1 MSASTSTDPLDDKVE
16 ADRPPGRSGTPTA
29 WAALAVIV
37 VVAGIWMFADVMTCL
52 MLRAG
57 IAAASWHRGESVQ
70 IARLFLNEQG
80 NIEARGVEWSRGSG
94 NHRSTIKTDW
104 VILRPAAL
112 RSVLFPKV
120 GEKRLW
126 IRELA
131 LGKTRMLLD
140 FRGGS
145 PGDSANA
152 TTAGGS
158 GAPGFTTPLVP
169 PSLLPAS
176 LAAGPVNAVLIG
188 EGNRLEVNDLR
199 VILPARWPGRV
210 SFRSLA
216 ADCGS
221 WHRTVP
227 AASCE
232 ALWENGS
239 LRLGSL
245 GLGEG
250 LALGELTLKPA
261 ADRLEFGLRGTIG
274 KGLLRGDGSLGV
286 EKNHADLEVT
296 LVGERLGLEAFNDLL
311 AGEKRATGLIS
322 QARFTFRGD
331 PARPLEADGSV
342 RLIAKNFRWE
352 GRGWESLRLAA
363 TLTGRTLSVS
373 ELSLRQGENEVEA
386 EGRSTLPGDWRLILR
401 APFSANFR
409 AQLEDA
415 GSLSALAGSELS
427 GLGSLG
433 GGLSLEG
440 EIHGAD
446 NRAEGYCNLSGSGT
460 RLRELPLDWVKGWL
474 LFEGDKTRLLSLTA
488 QSGADRLELQGTVG
502 NSRPHA
508 YEGSAEVSVASF
520 SKRLAQ
526 LGMASA
532 AVTGGGSLTGT
543 WQGGGSMT
551 NHAGTFQAR
560 VTDWVGRWTPSG
572 ITGNFEGAYA
582 PGHLELS
589 KAEFRQG
596 DLRLALRMNA
606 TPQSLTVS
614 GISAR
619 REEKTKPFL
628 EGSFTLPVDGLGV
641 FQSRSILGTLAM
653 DRPLVADLHLQGLP
667 AGEFAD
673 MLGQAAPFSGLLE
686 GDLNVGG
693 TPAAPDLH
701 IAIKAS
707 QFTPHGGAPAGD
719 LTLGAQTDGGK
730 TVVKLA
736 MEPAAST
743 PLAASASLPLRLA
756 MKGDTLRLA
765 DDEEPLSGN
774 ATLRGLSIDSW
785 SGFFGGS
792 MNGMLR
798 KAVADGEIT
807 LSGSARKPVF
817 AGSVLLRAA
826 ESTAINGQCLSNLE
840 LPFTLD
846 GGKATLGEKAVA
858 TFAGK
863 PVTLGGS
870 IDWTE
875 GSLDADMTLRG
886 SGLPISVGGGIAT
899 TGTAEL
905 SLTRREGKDPLLSGT
920 VTLQPSST
928 DLSCLLVPAFVPP
941 ALFQPNLAE
950 EKHEKIATAGLLLDL
965 AVTTAASEATP
976 GPGPLVTMD
985 LHLRGSPGAPLAN
998 GTLTALNQTL
1008 ILPAGN
1014 FVLPTAKVTVEQ
1026 SVPRLDGG
1034 TACGFTRSGFCTLSP
1049 TGSLTAPSVALNGYG
1064 AVSAPDLLMEL
1075 ASPPRKLSSTAV
1087 IRQGA
1092 AWLRQEALLPV
1103 PASDWITRRLG
1114 APEAGSLGFY
1124 GSPWNWTA
1132 TQSTPTQQAP

>member
-1 MSASTSTDPLDDKVE
+1 MSASTSTDPLDDKE
-16 ADRPPGRSGTPTA
+16 GADRPPGRSGTPTA

-37 VVAGIWMFADVMTCL
+37 VVAGIWMFADVLTCL
-52 MLRAG
+52 ALRAG

-70 IARLFLNEQG
+70 IARLFLNAQG
-80 NIEARGVEWSRGSG
+80 NIEAHGVEWSRGPR
-94 NHRSTIKTDW
+94 NHRSTIKSDW
-104 VILRPAAL
+104 VILRPAAP
-112 RSVLFPKV
+112 RSMLFPKP

-131 LGKTRMLLD
+131 LGKTRLLLD
-140 FRGGS
+140 FRGGA
-145 PGDSANA
+145 PGDFASQSS
-152 TTAGGS
+152 GVS
-158 GAPGFTTPLVP
+158 GAPGFPPLFLP

-188 EGNRLEVNDLR
+188 EGNRLEANDLW
-199 VILPARWPGRV
+199 VMLPARWPGRV
-210 SFRSLA
+210 SFRTLT

-221 WHRTVP
+221 WHRSVS

-250 LALGELTLKPA
+250 LSLGELTLKPA
-261 ADRLEFGLRGTIG
+261 AARLEFGLRGIIG

-286 EKNHADLEVT
+286 EKNHADLEFT

-331 PARPLEADGSV
+331 PARPLEADGSARV
-342 RLIAKNFRWE
+342 IAKNFRWE

-415 GSLSALAGSELS
+415 GALSALTGSELP

-446 NRAEGYCNLSGSGT
+446 NRAEGYCNLSGSGM

-474 LFEGDKTRLLSLTA
+474 LFEGDKTHLLSLMA
-488 QSGADRLELQGTVG
+488 QSGADRLELKGTVG

-508 YEGSAEVSVASF
+508 YEGSAEVSVANF
-520 SKRLAQ
+520 FKRLAQ
-526 LGMASA
+526 IGMASA
-532 AVTGGGSLTGT
+532 AVNGGGALTGT
-543 WQGGGSMT
+543 WQGAGSMT

-596 DLRLALRMNA
+596 NLRLALRMNA

-619 REEKTKPFL
+619 REEKTKPLL
-628 EGSFTLPVDGLGV
+628 EGSFILPVDGTGI
-641 FQSRSILGTLAM
+641 FQSGSMLGTLAM
-653 DRPLVADLHLQGLP
+653 DRPLVADLHLHGLP

-673 MLGQAAPFSGLLE
+673 LLGQKAPFGGLLE
-686 GDLNVGG
+686 GDLNIGG
-693 TPAAPDLH
+693 TPAMPDLH
-701 IAIKAS
+701 IEIKAS
-707 QFTPHGGAPAGD
+707 QFTPHGEISAGD
-719 LTLGAQTDGGK
+719 LTLGAQTSEGK

-743 PLAASASLPLRLA
+743 PLEATASLPLRLA

-774 ATLRGLSIDSW
+774 ATLRGLPIDSW
-785 SGFFGGS
+785 SGFFGWS
-792 MNGMLR
+792 KDGMLR

-817 AGSVLLRAA
+817 AGRVVLRAT
-826 ESTAINGQCLSNLE
+826 ESTAINGQSLRHLE

-846 GGKATLGEKAVA
+846 GGKATLGEKATA
-858 TFAGK
+858 IFAGK
-863 PVTLGGS
+863 PVSLGGS

-875 GSLDADMTLRG
+875 GSFDTDLTVRG
-886 SGLPISVGGGIAT
+886 SGLAISVGEGIST
-899 TGTAEL
+899 TASAEL
-905 SLTRREGKDPLLSGT
+905 RLTRRGGKDPLLSGT
-920 VTLQPSST
+920 VTLQPAST
-928 DLSCLLVPAFVPP
+928 DLKRQLVPAFVPP
-941 ALFQPNLAE
+941 ALFQPIPAE
-950 EKHEKIATAGLLLDL
+950 EKIDKKATSGLQLDL
-965 AVTTAASEATP
+965 AVTTAPREAVP
-976 GPGPLVTMD
+976 GSGPLITMD
-985 LHLRGSPGAPLAN
+985 LHLKGSPEAPLVN
-998 GTLTALNQTL
+998 GTITALNQSL
-1008 ILPAGN
+1008 LLPAGS
-1014 FVLPTAKVTVEQ
+1014 FVLPSAKVTVEQ
-1026 SVPRLDGG
+1026 SMPRLDEG
-1034 TACGFTRSGFCTLSP
+1034 TACGFTRAGFCALSP
-1049 TGSLTAPSVALNGYG
+1049 TGSLTAPAVSLNGYG
-1064 AVSAPDLLMEL
+1064 AISAPDLIMDL
-1075 ASPPRKLSSTAV
+1075 ASPPRKLSSTAL
-1087 IRQGA
+1087 IRQGR
-1092 AWLRQEALLPV
+1092 AWLRQEAIRPL

-1114 APEAGSLGFY
+1114 IPEAGSLGFY

-1132 TQSTPTQQAP
+1132 TQATPTQQAP